1 MKKIMFLLTVFAF
14 SNFTYSQVDKVDDA
28 IKNLMQKNK
37 IVGLQLAVI
46 KDNVA

>member
-1 MKKIMFLLTVFAF
+1 MKKYSLAFFTV

-28 IKNLMQKNK
+28 IKKSNEKNR

-46 KDNVA
+46 KIIRL

>member
-1 MKKIMFLLTVFAF
+1 MKKQCSYLPFTI

-28 IKNLMQKNK
+28 IKSNAKNR

-46 KDNVA
+46 KNND